1 MPYDI
6 SVDGYGVIT
15 PQLLNADEGF
25 DHAGASGLASST
37 IKDFWQWAYSDL
49 VGNTDRGTLAEYI
62 VAKAIGDERKTR
74 NSWES
79 FDLTA
84 FDGTKVEVKSASF
97 AQSWYQKQ
105 LTRVQFSIKKTQAW
119 DPQTNTFIPPAMRH
133 SDVYVFCL
141 LAETVK
147 VNLNPL
153 DLNQWE
159 FYVLATKGIDRD
171 LGDGKS
177 IFLNQL
183 KSRSRTFNINE
194 LAEAVS
200 SAAGQYRDLSR

>member
-1 MPYDI
+1 MPYGI
-6 SVDGYGVIT
+6 SVDIYGVIT
-15 PQLLNADEGF
+15 PQLLSAEEGF
-25 DHAGASGLASST
+25 YHAGESALASST

-62 VAKAIGDERKTR
+62 VAKAIGDEGKTR

-84 FDGTKVEVKSASF
+84 FDGTNVEVKSASF
-97 AQSWYQKQ
+97 VQAWHQKQ
-105 LTRVQFSIKKTQAW
+105 LTRVQFSIKKAQAW
-119 DPQTNTFIPPAMRH
+119 DPQSNTFIPPAKRH

-147 VNLNPL
+147 VSLNPL

-159 FYVLATKGIDRD
+159 FYVLTTKDIDRD
-171 LGDGKS
+171 FGDRKS
-177 IFLNQL
+177 ISLNQL
-183 KSRSRTFNINE
+183 KSRSRTYNINE
-194 LAEAVS
+194 LAAAVS
-200 SAAGQYRDLSR
+200 AAPFSLKSELL

>member
-15 PQLLNADEGF
+15 PLPLNSDEVF
-25 DHAGASGLASST
+25 EHAGETILARST

-84 FDGTKVEVKSASF
+84 FDGTNVEVKSASF
-97 AQSWYQKQ
+97 VQSWHQNQ
-105 LTRVQFSIKKTQAW
+105 LTRVQFSIKKTQEW
-119 DPQTNTFIPPAMRH
+119 DPKTNTFIAPAKRH

-141 LAETVK
+141 LSETVK
-147 VNLNPL
+147 DNLDPL
-153 DLNQWE
+153 NLNQWE
-159 FYVLATKGIDRD
+159 FYVLATKEIDRD
-171 LGDGKS
+171 FGDRKS
-177 IFLNQL
+177 ISLSQV
-183 KSRSRTFNINE
+183 KSRSRTYNIHE
-194 LAEAVS
+194 LAVAVS
-200 SAAGQYRDLSR
+200 SAR